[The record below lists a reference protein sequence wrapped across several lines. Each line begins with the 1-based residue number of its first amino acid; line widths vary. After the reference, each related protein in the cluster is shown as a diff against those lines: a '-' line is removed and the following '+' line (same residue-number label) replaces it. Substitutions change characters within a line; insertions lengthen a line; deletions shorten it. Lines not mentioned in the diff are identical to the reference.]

1 MNEHGVS
8 RQVKRYENLLIS
20 PVVQNFTVYKVKKC
34 LRIRS
39 FFNPKGRNLTEKST
53 NFHLLNWLSLEGL
66 MNEHCVSAQVKR
78 YENVAPSPVA
88 KNFTAN
94 KVKNALRL
102 GYFSGQ
108 KVKF

>member
-1 MNEHGVS
+1 M
-8 RQVKRYENLLIS
+8 
-20 PVVQNFTVYKVKKC
+20 KKC

-39 FFNPKGRNLTEKST
+39 FFNPKGRNLGEKST
-53 NFHLLNWLSLEGL
+53 IFYHLNWLSLEGL
-66 MNEHCVSAQVKR
+66 MNEHCVSEQVNM

-88 KNFTAN
+88 QNFTAN

-102 GYFSGQ
+102 GYFSGK